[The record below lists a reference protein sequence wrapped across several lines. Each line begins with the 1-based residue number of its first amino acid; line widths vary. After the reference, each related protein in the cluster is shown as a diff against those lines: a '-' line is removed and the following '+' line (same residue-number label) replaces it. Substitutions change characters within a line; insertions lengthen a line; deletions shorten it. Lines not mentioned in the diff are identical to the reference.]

1 MFKTKKITEPLKKR
15 YCQGIN
21 CALSR
26 FLTSNGPKDQ
36 NSPATKT
43 TNTAELTLSFDI
55 TCYRT

>member
-21 CALSR
+21 SALSI
-26 FLTSNGPKDQ
+26 FLTTNGPKDQ

-43 TNTAELTLSFDI
+43 TNTAELVLSLDI
-55 TCYRT
+55 TCCRT